1 MADRSAVAGQ
11 VVLKPRKSGPFF
23 ARHPW
28 VLDAS
33 IGRVIGTPANGD
45 VVDLLTDRSEFVA
58 RGIYNA
64 SSRINVRLYTWDKSQ
79 ALDADFWRG
88 RLFAARQ
95 LREQLGYTEPSDAAR
110 MVFSEADGLSGLV
123 IDRYGTDYVVQLTA
137 QAMGARIEMLMP
149 MIVEIFAPRSV
160 LLRSDPNL
168 AQTEGIQPHDRAAH
182 GELPSGPITIRQHG
196 VDFRVDL
203 TEGQK
208 TGFYLDQR
216 ENRRVAAELFGGRRV
231 LDVCCYTGAFGLIA
245 AKHGAAEVVCVD
257 ASAKAIEAAR
267 ANAALNAIGN
277 VSFEAGDCFDL
288 LEAMAKR
295 GERFG
300 GIVLDP
306 PRFAGSRSAV
316 ERALSAYNRLNS
328 LAVKMLEPGGWLV
341 TCSCSAHVTREDFQ
355 DMVATVSAK
364 MGRDIQLV
372 QQRGASPDHPV
383 SATCEETEYLKCFV
397 CRVL

>member
-1 MADRSAVAGQ
+1 M
-11 VVLKPRKSGPFF
+11 
-23 ARHPW
+23 
-28 VLDAS
+28 
-33 IGRVIGTPANGD
+33 
-45 VVDLLTDRSEFVA
+45 
-58 RGIYNA
+58 
-64 SSRINVRLYTWDKSQ
+64 
-79 ALDADFWRG
+79 
-88 RLFAARQ
+88 
-95 LREQLGYTEPSDAAR
+95 
-110 MVFSEADGLSGLV
+110 
-123 IDRYGTDYVVQLTA
+123 
-137 QAMGARIEMLMP
+137 
-149 MIVEIFAPRSV
+149 
-160 LLRSDPNL
+160 
-168 AQTEGIQPHDRAAH
+168 QPHDRAAH
-182 GELPSGPITIRQHG
+182 GELPAEPITIRQHG

-203 TEGQK
+203 REGQK

-216 ENRRVAAELFGGRRV
+216 ENRRVAADLFPGRRV

-245 AKHGAAEVVCVD
+245 ARHGAADVTCID

-267 ANAALNAIGN
+267 ANAELNGIGN
-277 VSFEAGDCFDL
+277 VGFEVGDCFDV

-295 GERFG
+295 GEQFG
-300 GIVLDP
+300 AIVLDP

-328 LAVKMLEPGGWLV
+328 LAVRMLEPAGWLV

-364 MGRDIQLV
+364 TGRDIQLV